1 MIEGRSRSSE
11 NGIFF
16 RKHCVLV
23 ADLDFSY
30 NPTLSTLPFAFAW
43 QKAVFNHP

>member
-1 MIEGRSRSSE
+1 
-11 NGIFF
+11 
-16 RKHCVLV
+16 
-23 ADLDFSY
+23 LDFSY